1 MVFRESETVELKSVV
16 VDDIKRNYS
25 ICKLRRWENIYWCSG
40 RWNGHRTGGSGW
52 SRFAGQEYV
61 RDRDAIKPDLTFEAT
76 KGNFPRESPLG
87 EVQMK
92 TLGIMTHD
100 GVYTN
105 LGLLLSDQCVHT
117 IKVTAFEGTT
127 QSQFIEKC
135 SEILFRN
142 SSAAGENTWYFF
154 QIIFRP
160 DSSFGSRGRKQRR
173 LSSEVS
179 VR

>member
-1 MVFRESETVELKSVV
+1 MQV
-16 VDDIKRNYS
+16 RNM
-25 ICKLRRWENIYWCSG
+25 
-40 RWNGHRTGGSGW
+40 
-52 SRFAGQEYV
+52 V

-76 KGNFPRESPLG
+76 KRQFSKKNPPLG

-117 IKVTAFEGTT
+117 IKVAAFEGTT

-142 SSAAGENTWYFF
+142 SSAAGENTWYF
-154 QIIFRP
+154 
-160 DSSFGSRGRKQRR
+160 SR
-173 LSSEVS
+173 
-179 VR
+179 

>member
-1 MVFRESETVELKSVV
+1 MPQESKAIGLEDPDGVALQV
-16 VDDIKRNYS
+16 RNM
-25 ICKLRRWENIYWCSG
+25 
-40 RWNGHRTGGSGW
+40 
-52 SRFAGQEYV
+52 V

-76 KGNFPRESPLG
+76 KRQFSKKNPPLG

-117 IKVTAFEGTT
+117 IKVAAFEGTT

>member
-1 MVFRESETVELKSVV
+1 MVRVQQGELGKPVNLTFTGFIYFR
-16 VDDIKRNYS
+16 
-25 ICKLRRWENIYWCSG
+25 
-40 RWNGHRTGGSGW
+40 GHRPKWNVDLPRGSKAIGLEDPDGVALQV
-52 SRFAGQEYV
+52 RNMV

-76 KGNFPRESPLG
+76 KRQFSKKNPPLG